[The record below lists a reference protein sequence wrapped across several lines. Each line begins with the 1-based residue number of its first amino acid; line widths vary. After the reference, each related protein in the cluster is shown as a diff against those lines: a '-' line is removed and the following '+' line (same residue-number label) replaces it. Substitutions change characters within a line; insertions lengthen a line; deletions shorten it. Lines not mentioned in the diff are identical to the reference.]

1 MSANAGVDILENGLV
16 FSIDAGN
23 RRCYPGT
30 GTSALDISGNANNCT
45 LNGGVVYSTSNN
57 GIFTFDGAD
66 DYISTDTNQNLLPT
80 AGLTICAWIKT
91 SVADKWCVDKANSA
105 GGQGYIFAGTS
116 SGTWSINVN
125 AVGVQSVS
133 TYTSNTWR
141 YIVGTWTPSTNLKL
155 YFNGI
160 LDATNTTSI
169 PATITDP
176 STNLWIA
183 RRRNGADL
191 WNGSIAYVSIYS
203 RALSD
208 AEVSQNFNALRGR
221 FAV

>member
-45 LNGGVVYSTSNN
+45 LNGGIVYSTSNN

-116 SGTWSINVN
+116 LGTWSINVN
-125 AVGVQSVS
+125 AVGVQSVN

-221 FAV
+221 FGV

>member
-1 MSANAGVDILENGLV
+1 M
-16 FSIDAGN
+16 
-23 RRCYPGT
+23 
-30 GTSALDISGNANNCT
+30 
-45 LNGGVVYSTSNN
+45 NGGVVYSTSNN

-116 SGTWSINVN
+116 LGTWSINVN

-221 FAV
+221 FGV